1 MTVVLRRALH
11 KTRKEKKN
19 MTREEFNKVLDDHK
33 QWLDTGATSE
43 SEGKKIQ
50 LDYEVVS
57 GIVMDFDFAYAV
69 TNRCIFRNVTFVGC
83 KFTSTRMEQC
93 SFFGCT
99 FRNCN
104 FNNSDFEHGMFY
116 SCEFMI
122 CTFINCRLA
131 YSMISFTVFY
141 ESTLSMCNFKN
152 SSIMRSDFETT
163 KFGND
168 TRFEGAGI
176 ECSHLPDEYYRI
188 LGKVLVE
195 PIIGYKKTR
204 EGVVIKAEIPAGAI
218 VFSINGKKCRTNRAK
233 IVDMRGRTVLHSSF
247 DINFRYELGQEIEI
261 LDFDPCYSHE
271 CAPGFHFFMTE
282 KEAEEYQV

>member
-1 MTVVLRRALH
+1 
-11 KTRKEKKN
+11 
-19 MTREEFNKVLDDHK
+19 MTREEFDKVLDDHK
-33 QWLDTGATSE
+33 KWLDTGATSE

-57 GIVMDFDFAYAV
+57 GIVRDFDFAYAV
-69 TNRCIFRNVTFVGC
+69 ANRCIFRNVTFVGC
-83 KFTSTRMEQC
+83 KFTSTRMTQC
-93 SFFGCT
+93 SFFGCA

-104 FNNSDFEHGMFY
+104 FNNADFDSGMFY
-116 SCEFMI
+116 SCEFII
-122 CTFINCRLA
+122 CTLINCRFT
-131 YSMISFTVFY
+131 YSMISYSVFH
-141 ESTLSMCNFKN
+141 ESTLSMCNFRN
-152 SSIMRSDFETT
+152 SGIMRSDFRTA

-168 TRFEGAGI
+168 TRFECAGI
-176 ECSHLPDEYYRI
+176 EYSCLPDEYYRI
-188 LGKVLVE
+188 LGKVLDK

-233 IVDMRGRTVLHSSF
+233 IIDMNGHTVLHSGYDFHFS
-247 DINFRYELGQEIEI
+247 YTLGQEIEI

-282 KEAEEYQV
+282 EEAREYNV